1 MGDSSLTNT
10 RIYLFGNPRIL
21 INEKEISISRKKSL
35 ALLAYISLKEIKM
48 SRSQIANI
56 LLPDKDESHSRGAL
70 RTALS
75 TLNSECGETLIK
87 GEGDYISFDGST
99 WVDVVEFRKN
109 LKSLERNTYFESKSV
124 EEQKQA
130 VSLYTGDFLSG
141 FYIGQGAI
149 EFEDWQYLETEN
161 LKKLLARALERLI
174 QSFTLTSDFKT
185 ATTYA
190 EKWTRY
196 EPLDENAHRR
206 LIELYAWQGR
216 KGDSLHQYEKCKSI
230 LKNELDI
237 EPEESTENLYNSI
250 KSNRLQLPEK
260 TNGNDQNIP
269 LVSVL
274 DSSVYYSTII
284 SIGLT
289 NSAEKIL
296 IQRPYDT
303 ASMIDILFHKSI
315 EEILKKHSVTTWF
328 FVGDALIS
336 IFGIPNSVADDSYHA
351 VIAAIEIMQIASD
364 YGFIMTAG
372 IATGL
377 VYLRTGESPYNNSSI
392 SGPAVTEANL
402 LRFFGDPGM
411 IFVENATWTNTKS
424 SVVFEKLDRS
434 IPGMSRTKEI
444 FRLRM
449 GENDARKF
457 I

>member
-1 MGDSSLTNT
+1 MNKT
-10 RIYLFGNPRIL
+10 RIYLFGNPRVL
-21 INEKEISISRKKSL
+21 INDKEISISRKKSL

-48 SRSQIANI
+48 GRSQIASI
-56 LLPDKDESHSRGAL
+56 LWPDKDESHARGAL
-70 RTALS
+70 RTTLS
-75 TLNSECGETLIK
+75 TLNSECGEVLIK
-87 GEGDYISFDGST
+87 GDGDYISLKGSP
-99 WVDVVEFRKN
+99 WVDVSEFRRK
-109 LKSLERNTYFESKSV
+109 LRCLEKNTYFESKFV
-124 EEQKQA
+124 EEQRQA

-149 EFEDWQYLETEN
+149 EFEDWQYQETES
-161 LKKLLARALERLI
+161 LKKLLTRALERLI
-174 QSFTLTSDFKT
+174 QSYTLTSDFKT
-185 ATTYA
+185 ATVYA
-190 EKWTRY
+190 EMWARD

-206 LIELYAWQGR
+206 LIELYALQGR
-216 KGDSLHQYEKCKSI
+216 RGDSLHQYEKCKSI

-237 EPEESTENLYNSI
+237 EPEDSTENLYHSI
-250 KSNRLQLPEK
+250 KNNRLKLPEK
-260 TNGNDQNIP
+260 SNEKIQNIP

-289 NSAEKIL
+289 NSVEKIL

-303 ASMIDILFHKSI
+303 ASMIDILFHKSV
-315 EEILKKHSVTTWF
+315 EEILKKHSVTTWV
-328 FVGDALIS
+328 FVGDALLS
-336 IFGIPNSVADDSYHA
+336 IFGIPNSVADDAYHA
-351 VIAAIEIMQIASD
+351 VIAAIEIMQVASD

-377 VYLRTGESPYNNSSI
+377 VYLRTGESPYNNASI

-424 SVVFEKLDRS
+424 SVVFEKLERS

-444 FRLRM
+444 YRLRM
-449 GENDARKF
+449 GDNDARKF